1 MNKTIITELERA
13 RTIMGLKPK
22 SHGLLNEQGGL
33 YDDIIKLFSRKTI
46 PKEAAEKLVTRLNK
60 LMTRDATLKIG
71 NVLQTMTNAGNMRIT
86 KNGSKFIVS
95 DTGAQYRL
103 TDINNIIVGI
113 SNGTINKETLEKIIA
128 RLPER
133 FADGSGF
140 RGPFGTL
147 MKELEEKVAKETSE
161 KTKIKTD
168 DTKIKTDDTK
178 IKTDGGTE
186 TTLPTLKDLKSDTL
200 VGKWTKSV
208 KNVLFSGKFIGFA
221 GVKQK
226 ALKKWMNN
234 LTPPNLNS
242 LLKELNEAAGQSTV
256 VLPRSV
262 EDIVYLVGRSIER
275 GTPIPPE
282 ISDDIIGILLRS
294 DSFAQKNGIIDLL
307 GRNSSAKLRRQAKKG
322 ELSDEDLRILLGG
335 KRNSR
340 LEAENLLRAELTKVT
355 VGGTLIKATPKTLR
369 GWLYV
374 LGASTVGLVIDL
386 IVQEYQK
393 LTANEKA
400 IAGLTE
406 KFYQKFKGNEKII
419 FDSGGLSNKE
429 AEAFAKKL
437 YAYLQGWMFMRDLN
451 EFNNIQEFIEKYPNK
466 NDPNKTAETID
477 EIPNNSREKFLND
490 VVDAMSYDNV
500 PDVGWFKY
508 FTGVPD
514 NQIINVI
521 KQIPTVLA
529 MSQVTYFYNKLGDE
543 TLMSNLGLM
552 NAKLIPGLSTLLN
565 LTDGTKQDV
574 FNVVADKE
582 WLVGSQAADD
592 DMIDVA
598 DRLTQFWPEYA
609 TARYN
614 ETGDL
619 VYSRYKPNALISTDN
634 LERISNFTDYSP
646 YGTEDNDWDAEDF
659 QEFLNNL
666 KSEEFNS
673 GQCYG
678 LEQAK
683 CQKPYFT
690 TDKNLEPDGG
700 RLPGAQ
706 IQDLKDGFTAM
717 VKDLYD
723 AFINDGI
730 KGVKKQIEKDNE
742 DTKDNT
748 EGGGRNPTPNI
759 TEGLIN
765 ILNNK

>member
-161 KTKIKTD
+161 KTKIKTKTD

-307 GRNSSAKLRRQAKKG
+307 GRNSSAKLRRQAKNG
-322 ELSDEDLRILLGG
+322 ELSDDELRILLGG
-335 KRNSR
+335 KRN
-340 LEAENLLRAELTKVT
+340 
-355 VGGTLIKATPKTLR
+355 
-369 GWLYV
+369 
-374 LGASTVGLVIDL
+374 
-386 IVQEYQK
+386 
-393 LTANEKA
+393 
-400 IAGLTE
+400 
-406 KFYQKFKGNEKII
+406 
-419 FDSGGLSNKE
+419 
-429 AEAFAKKL
+429 
-437 YAYLQGWMFMRDLN
+437 
-451 EFNNIQEFIEKYPNK
+451 
-466 NDPNKTAETID
+466 
-477 EIPNNSREKFLND
+477 
-490 VVDAMSYDNV
+490 
-500 PDVGWFKY
+500 
-508 FTGVPD
+508 
-514 NQIINVI
+514 
-521 KQIPTVLA
+521 
-529 MSQVTYFYNKLGDE
+529 
-543 TLMSNLGLM
+543 
-552 NAKLIPGLSTLLN
+552 
-565 LTDGTKQDV
+565 
-574 FNVVADKE
+574 
-582 WLVGSQAADD
+582 
-592 DMIDVA
+592 
-598 DRLTQFWPEYA
+598 
-609 TARYN
+609 
-614 ETGDL
+614 
-619 VYSRYKPNALISTDN
+619 
-634 LERISNFTDYSP
+634 
-646 YGTEDNDWDAEDF
+646 
-659 QEFLNNL
+659 
-666 KSEEFNS
+666 
-673 GQCYG
+673 
-678 LEQAK
+678 
-683 CQKPYFT
+683 
-690 TDKNLEPDGG
+690 
-700 RLPGAQ
+700 
-706 IQDLKDGFTAM
+706 
-717 VKDLYD
+717 
-723 AFINDGI
+723 
-730 KGVKKQIEKDNE
+730 
-742 DTKDNT
+742 
-748 EGGGRNPTPNI
+748 
-759 TEGLIN
+759 
-765 ILNNK
+765 